1 MTPVLSGTVLSGAVL
16 SGAVLSGA
24 VLSGT
29 VSPAA
34 YWSSVGVA
42 AAACAALCLRAR
54 RHPGPWQV
62 WSARLIGAA
71 LAADAV
77 SYVVALVV
85 KGTFSFSTSLPLAL
99 CNMAVLVAA
108 AACWTRVRVLVELTY
123 FWGLAG
129 SLQAVIT
136 PDLDTGFPHLV
147 FFQYVVG
154 HLGIVTAALFLVV
167 GMRLEPRQGA
177 VRRALLLTAGY
188 TSFVGVVDALTN
200 ANYMFLRTPPANW
213 TLLRALGPWPWYVVS
228 AAGVAVVLFTLL
240 DAPFRR
246 GRRAA
251 AEERGRSAGR
261 RERPAPSAPRLPGAL
276 PDPRAV

>member
-1 MTPVLSGTVLSGAVL
+1 MTAPLSGA
-16 SGAVLSGA
+16 
-24 VLSGT
+24 

-34 YWSSVGVA
+34 YWASVGVA

-54 RHPGPWQV
+54 RHPGPWQA
-62 WSARLIGAA
+62 WTARVIGTA

-77 SYVVALVV
+77 SYIVALVV
-85 KGTFSFSTSLPLAL
+85 HGTFSFSTSLPLAL

-108 AACWTRVRVLVELTY
+108 TACWTRIPTLVELTY

-136 PDLDTGFPHLV
+136 PDLGTGFPHLV

-177 VRRALLLTAGY
+177 VWRALLVTAGY
-188 TSFVGVVDALTN
+188 TSFVGLVDALTD

-213 TLLRALGPWPWYVVS
+213 TLLRVLGPWPWYVVS
-228 AAGVAVVLFTLL
+228 AAGVAAVLFTLL

-246 GRRAA
+246 RRRAA
-251 AEERGRSAGR
+251 SQERGRAPGSG
-261 RERPAPSAPRLPGAL
+261 ERPPPSAPRLPGVL
-276 PDPRAV
+276 HGPRAV